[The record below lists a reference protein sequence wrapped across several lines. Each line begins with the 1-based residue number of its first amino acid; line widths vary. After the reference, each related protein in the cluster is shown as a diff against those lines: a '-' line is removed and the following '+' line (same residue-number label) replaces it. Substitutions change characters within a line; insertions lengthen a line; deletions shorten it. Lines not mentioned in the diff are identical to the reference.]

1 MKKNV
6 GTIDKIVRIS
16 IAVIIAVLYFTNIIS
31 GTLAIILLA
40 LAGVFIATAF
50 MGFCGLY
57 TIFGFNSCPIKKDDS
72 IIE

>member
-16 IAVIIAVLYFTNIIS
+16 IAIIIGILYFTNIIS
-31 GTLAIILLA
+31 GTLAIILLVV
-40 LAGVFIATAF
+40 AGVFIATSF

-57 TIFGFNSCPIKKDDS
+57 TIFGFSSCPMKKDNS
-72 IIE
+72 VIE